1 MELSEDV
8 LLYIGHNYLKDKQH
22 IKKLFYY
29 NKDDKLQELLFGE
42 VLYIHKHY
50 PKTRISSGFLFLKK
64 NPNEWMYINGT
75 EEDSIDSSVDE
86 YLNLIGEIFER
97 IYDYEYHIYITYE
110 IINDD
115 LILKIEYVWLRFD
128 EPAIYSIDHISFTI
142 DNETINKYLPNIYKE
157 LKQLIFKKCINF
169 FFKKIH

>member
-1 MELSEDV
+1 
-8 LLYIGHNYLKDKQH
+8 
-22 IKKLFYY
+22 
-29 NKDDKLQELLFGE
+29 
-42 VLYIHKHY
+42 
-50 PKTRISSGFLFLKK
+50 
-64 NPNEWMYINGT
+64 MYINGT

-128 EPAIYSIDHISFTI
+128 EPAIYSIDRISFTI
-142 DNETINKYLPNIYKE
+142 DNETINKYLPNIYKK

-169 FFKKIH
+169 SIKNI